1 MTYFIM
7 NIHLKVLE
15 CLIFLNTMYIYF
27 ITYYM
32 TYYIV
37 PNNGS
42 GRGMET
48 VRVTMIC

>member
-1 MTYFIM
+1 MMYFIM
-7 NIHLKVLE
+7 NIHLKLLE
-15 CLIFLNTMYIYF
+15 CLIVLNTMYIYF

-42 GRGMET
+42 DRGMQT
-48 VRVTMIC
+48 VGATKSC